1 MPIAPAHYE
10 FLYIPCPFGLEF
22 EAIPFLLNLGME
34 LKQVLS
40 TLDRCMPASQLSK
53 MWDVS

>member
-22 EAIPFLLNLGME
+22 EAIPFLLNIGLV
-34 LKQVLS
+34 LKQAPR
-40 TLDRCMPASQLSK
+40 TLERCMQASFQ
-53 MWDVS
+53 